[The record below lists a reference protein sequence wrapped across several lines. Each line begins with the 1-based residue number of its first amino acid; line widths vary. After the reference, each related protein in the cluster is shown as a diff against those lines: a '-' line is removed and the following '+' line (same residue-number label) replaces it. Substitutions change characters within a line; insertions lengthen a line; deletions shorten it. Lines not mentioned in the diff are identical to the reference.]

1 MSDYVDMSSR
11 LTERGRGEDTPR
23 GLQVESI
30 ADVTKEPVSVGDALA
45 YLRFSDLPSD
55 QFHVL
60 EMLISTV
67 REQAEKLTRRL
78 MTRRQVV
85 ARWEYWARRGDL
97 VFPPVGTVS
106 TVERVASDGTA
117 TTLSDS
123 AYHLEGRS
131 LVLDTD
137 ETAEEQALRVTY
149 EAGYQ
154 SLPQAL
160 KVAMLDDLD
169 ARYDGR
175 GTMSEATFSEVPKPS
190 IYERFRAY

>member
-1 MSDYVDMSSR
+1 MNNYVDMSSR

-23 GLQVESI
+23 GLQVESV
-30 ADVTKEPVSVGDALA
+30 ADVTEEPISVRDALA
-45 YLRFSDLPSD
+45 YLRITDLPSD
-55 QFHVL
+55 QVRVL

-85 ARWEYWARRGDL
+85 ARWDYWARRGDL

-106 TVERVASDGTA
+106 TVERVATDGTA
-117 TTLSDS
+117 TTLPAS

-137 ETAEEQALRVTY
+137 ETAEGQALRVTY

-175 GTMSEATFSEVPKPS
+175 GTMSEATFSGIPKPS
-190 IYERFRAY
+190 IYDRFRAY